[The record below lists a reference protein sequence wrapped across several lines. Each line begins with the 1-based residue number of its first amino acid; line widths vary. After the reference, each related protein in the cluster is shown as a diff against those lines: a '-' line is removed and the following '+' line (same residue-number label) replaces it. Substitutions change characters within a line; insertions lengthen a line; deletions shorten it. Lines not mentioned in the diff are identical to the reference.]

1 MAEFL
6 GTPLASVVLLLAFT
20 AVLVAVGAY
29 VIGKVRAGLNSREPG
44 ASVWLTKFQQLYAEG
59 ELSDEEFRTIKAN
72 LSKRLEH
79 ELNDTN
85 KPT

>member
-6 GTPLASVVLLLAFT
+6 GTPLASVVLLLALT
-20 AVLVAVGAY
+20 GVLIVVGVY
-29 VIGKVRAGLNSREPG
+29 VIGKVRSGLNTREPG
-44 ASVWLTKFQQLYAEG
+44 ASVWLTKFRDLYSQG
-59 ELSDEEFRTIKAN
+59 QLSDEEFRTIKAN

-85 KPT
+85 KPG

>member
-6 GTPLASVVLLLAFT
+6 ATPLASVVLLLALT
-20 AVLVAVGAY
+20 AVLVAVGVY
-29 VIGKVRAGLNSREPG
+29 VIAKVRAGLGSREPG
-44 ASVWLTKFQQLYAEG
+44 ASVWLTKFRELYAEG
-59 ELSDEEFRTIKAN
+59 ELSDDEFRTIKAN